1 MQTPSVNYRILI
13 LSYLIFQSFGGIAQS
28 TSDSL
33 TQTKSLRK
41 TDSTM
46 VGMLNGELTIYK
58 KPKPFSFITQVPKTI
73 AVSFKMTAS
82 KKGIC
87 MLSAIAG
94 STLLLLSID
103 QNMTYT
109 TQQFGR
115 YIQLDATRSYRTSF
129 SFKLGSTEVD
139 VYDVP
144 DNTNTFI
151 YSLGEGMASVL
162 LSGGMFTYGK
172 IKRDYRAIQTASQ
185 ILQAQLAVGILTQS
199 IKRISGRESPF
210 RATASGGIWRPF
222 PGLSEYQNN
231 TSRYDAFPSGHLATM
246 MATFTIVTSHYP
258 EKKWITPVGIGLM
271 TLVSFSMINN
281 GVHWTSDYPLALGIG
296 YVTGKATVKINRWMH
311 YKK

>member
-1 MQTPSVNYRILI
+1 MPLISYRILI
-13 LSYLIFQSFGGIAQS
+13 SLFLIVQSFVGIAQS
-28 TSDSL
+28 SPDSL
-33 TQTKSLRK
+33 NHSNHSDRTIVKCT
-41 TDSTM
+41 
-46 VGMLNGELTIYK
+46 NGELIIYK
-58 KPKPFSFITQVPKTI
+58 RPKPFSFITQIPKTLTE
-73 AVSFKMTAS
+73 SFKMTVS
-82 KKGIC
+82 KKGSY
-87 MLSAIAG
+87 LLGAIAG
-94 STLLLLSID
+94 STLLLMSVD
-103 QNMTYT
+103 QNITDA

-115 YIQLDATRSYRTSF
+115 YIDLDATRSYRTSF
-129 SFKLGSTEVD
+129 SFKLGRTKVD

-144 DNTNTFI
+144 DNTNSFI

-210 RATASGGIWRPF
+210 RATASGGVWRPF
-222 PGLSEYQNN
+222 PGFREYQNN

-246 MATFTIVTSHYP
+246 MATFTIVTSNYP

-281 GVHWTSDYPLALGIG
+281 GVHWVSDYPLALGIG
-296 YVTGKATVKINRWMH
+296 YVTGKATVKLNRWVQH
-311 YKK
+311 KK